1 MCCYEVP
8 DVDAAVVAV
17 RAAGGTADD
26 PRDEPHGRT
35 ADCVDDQGIPFAL
48 HTGYYPPLPE
58 SPLAYAE
65 LRVPDATRARAFYG
79 TVLGW
84 GFEPGGAPGYWHP
97 RRPDGEFPAPMFGLV
112 GGAAEARVV
121 PTFRVADVAAAVAA
135 VRAGGRGGRRRA
147 TTLRRRRLRRRPGR
161 ALPPPPLR

>member
-1 MCCYEVP
+1 MCCYEVT

-84 GFEPGGAPGYWHP
+84 GFDPGGERGYWHP
-97 RRPDGEFPAPMFGLV
+97 RRSDGEFPAPMFGLV

-121 PTFRVADVAAAVAA
+121 PTFGVADVAAAVAA
-135 VRAGGRGGRRRA
+135 VRAAGGEAADGDERGG
-147 TTLRRRRLRRRPGR
+147 TPCVDDQGTPFHLRP
-161 ALPPPPLR
+161 